1 MAAQN
6 RAQTT
11 DREKVFEMGEKVTF
25 KMTLFK
31 KALTAGLLAGVGVA
45 LSFVSIPAGP
55 VRCFPFQHS
64 INVIAGILLGPMWA
78 AGAAFTTSLIR
89 NIMGTGS
96 LFAFPGSMF
105 GALAVGIASR
115 FLHGRHKLY
124 SAAAEPFGTGII
136 GAWAS
141 AALVAPITGAS
152 AGFTFFALSFLV
164 SSLPGAAI
172 GAALL
177 YSLEKRY
184 AIGNFQDIMI

>member
-1 MAAQN
+1 MNKNEAFN
-6 RAQTT
+6 
-11 DREKVFEMGEKVTF
+11 KTF
-25 KMTLFK
+25 FK
-31 KALTAGLLAGVGVA
+31 KALAAGILAGTGVA

-64 INVIAGILLGPMWA
+64 INVIAGILLGPFWA
-78 AGAAFTTSLIR
+78 LGAAFTTSLIR
-89 NIMGTGS
+89 NMMGTGS

-105 GALAVGIASR
+105 GALAVGIAAR

-136 GAWAS
+136 GAWVS
-141 AALVAPITGAS
+141 AMVVAPITGAS
-152 AGFTFFALSFLV
+152 ASFAFFAFSFLV

-177 YSLEKRY
+177 YSLEKRSVLRSVE
-184 AIGNFQDIMI
+184 DIMI

>member
-1 MAAQN
+1 MNKDGALN
-6 RAQTT
+6 
-11 DREKVFEMGEKVTF
+11 K
-25 KMTLFK
+25 TLFK
-31 KALTAGLLAGVGVA
+31 KALAAGLLAGAGVA
-45 LSFVSIPAGP
+45 LSFVSIPVGP

-64 INVIAGILLGPMWA
+64 INVVAGILLGPLWA
-78 AGAAFTTSLIR
+78 VGAAFTTSLIR

-105 GALAVGIASR
+105 GALTVGIAAR

-136 GAWAS
+136 GAWVS
-141 AALVAPITGAS
+141 ALLAAPVTGAE
-152 AGFTFFALSFLV
+152 ANLAFFVFSFLV

-177 YSLEKRY
+177 YSLEKR
-184 AIGNFQDIMI
+184 AVLAGSENIMI